1 MVQNS
6 SMDTESTKPGEA
18 MNEKLNEE
26 LHEEVNAKLNEE
38 LHQEPCEETTSKP
51 SSDFTCESDS
61 DQPLAE
67 RVNNRS
73 RKPTSQAFREFMG
86 QHWGP
91 RPATLP
97 ERAPVADFL
106 AARHQKAGEP
116 FRGARL
122 VIPAGTLKTRS
133 NDTDYRFRAHSA
145 FAYLTGLGGEL
156 EPDSVVV
163 LEPLPADSEDV
174 SSAKNSTNP
183 TYRAIL
189 YFKPRAS
196 RSSEEF
202 YADPRYGEFWVGARP
217 SLEEMSA
224 QTGLPCASI
233 DTLADA
239 LAKDAGE
246 ISVWVVRGV
255 DQNVEALVEEVRT
268 QANLPTGKD
277 AQPQD
282 DLLAEHLSTIRLT
295 KDVWEIGE
303 MEKSVAATK
312 LGFERIIRELPR
324 AIDHHQGERVIEGA
338 FATAAREE
346 GNGLGYETIAA
357 AGNHANTLHWMD
369 NTGQVR
375 AGDLVLID
383 AGVEVDSL
391 YTADVTRTLPASGKF
406 TAIQAQIYNAV
417 LEAADAAFA
426 RASQPGTR
434 FRHLHEAAMEVLA
447 RYLFDWGVLPCS
459 VEESLS
465 ENGQQHRRW
474 MPHGTSHHLGLDVH
488 DCAQAR
494 REMYQDALLEPG
506 MVFTIEPA
514 LYFREDDLS
523 VPAEFRGI
531 GVRIEDDIV
540 IEGDGTARRL
550 TAEIPRTVAGV
561 EAWMAQIL
569 AR

>member
-1 MVQNS
+1 MMQNS
-6 SMDTESTKPGEA
+6 SMDTGSTNRDETLNEELNGKLHEEA
-18 MNEKLNEE
+18 NTKLNEE
-26 LHEEVNAKLNEE
+26 LPRKLHEESRKEAA
-38 LHQEPCEETTSKP
+38 SK
-51 SSDFTCESDS
+51 SSSESGS
-61 DQPLAE
+61 YQPLAE

-73 RKPTSQAFREFMG
+73 RKPTSRAFREFMG
-86 QHWGP
+86 KHWGP

-106 AARHQKAGEP
+106 AARHQKAGAP

-133 NDTDYRFRAHSA
+133 NDTDYRFRSHSA
-145 FAYLTGLGGEL
+145 FAHLTGLGGEL
-156 EPDSVVV
+156 EPDSVLV
-163 LEPLPADSEDV
+163 LEPLFTDSED
-174 SSAKNSTNP
+174 AGGAENTTIP
-183 TYRAIL
+183 THRAVL

-246 ISVWVVRGV
+246 LSVLMVRGV

-268 QANLPTGKD
+268 QANLPTGTN
-277 AQPQD
+277 AQRQD

-303 MEKSVAATK
+303 LEKSVAATK

-324 AIDHHQGERVIEGA
+324 AIDHHRGERVIEGA

-357 AGNHANTLHWMD
+357 AGNHANTLHWTD
-369 NTGQVR
+369 NTGRVR

-426 RASQPGTR
+426 RACQPGTR
-434 FRHLHEAAMEVLA
+434 FRHLHDAAVEVLA
-447 RYLFDWGVLPCS
+447 RYLFDWGILPCS

-465 ENGQQHRRW
+465 ESGQQHRRW

-531 GVRIEDDIV
+531 GVRIEDNIV
-540 IEGDGTARRL
+540 IEADGMARRL
-550 TAEIPRTVAGV
+550 TAEIPRTAAGV
-561 EAWMAQIL
+561 ETWMAQIL
-569 AR
+569 GN